1 MQQEKRT
8 AFVTG
13 GTRGI
18 GKAICLGLAESG
30 YNVAVGYNNDDEK
43 ARDVVGQIQQMG
55 AGAESFQGSVENIY
69 DTKKVIEQ
77 AIEHFG
83 TLDVL
88 VNNAGITA
96 DKTLRKMSTDLWLRV
111 IQVNLFGT
119 FHCCR
124 EALGHMLERGY
135 GRIINISSIIALT
148 GNVGQANYAA
158 SKAGIIGFTKS
169 MALEMAT
176 KNITVNAVAPGF
188 IATEMTKKIPQE
200 VYKKIES
207 GIPMKRFGL
216 PEEVAR
222 LVSFL
227 ADEKSS
233 YITGQVY
240 GINGGLYM

>member
-1 MQQEKRT
+1 MDTQKKT
-8 AFVTG
+8 ALVTG

-18 GKAICLGLAESG
+18 GKAICESLAADGVNVAIG
-30 YNVAVGYNNDDEK
+30 YNRDDAK
-43 ARDVVGQIQQMG
+43 AGELADKLKEHGID
-55 AGAESFQGSVENIY
+55 AKIFQGSVENIY
-69 DTKKVIEQ
+69 DVKNVIDHV
-77 AIEHFG
+77 IEHFG
-83 TLDVL
+83 TLDIL

-96 DKTLRKMSTDLWLRV
+96 DKTLRKMSSELWLRV

-124 EALGHMLERGY
+124 TAIEHMLERGY

-169 MALEMAT
+169 MALEMST
-176 KNITVNAVAPGF
+176 KGITVNAVAPGF
-188 IATEMTKKIPQE
+188 IETEMTKKISPE
-200 VYKKIES
+200 VYKKIEN
-207 GIPMKRFGL
+207 GIPMKRFGT